1 MTQSSNYKSSRPHKR
16 DDGFTLIE
24 IVVAVLIL
32 AVGILGAAGMQSVG
46 VRESQNSYFR
56 SQANLLAID
65 MADKMRANR
74 QEAVRG
80 NNSAYLNNAPAS
92 PSCNYGMSDCDTT
105 SVAELDLYGWKQAIE
120 GSGLPN
126 PSHAINLVSEIVDGT
141 GTVVSTVYDIQLRW
155 DEKRQGGDSYDCQSG
170 IGCVS
175 WRIQI

>member
-1 MTQSSNYKSSRPHKR
+1 MNTPSYTFKSKR
-16 DDGFTLIE
+16 LQGAQGFTLIE

-74 QEAVRG
+74 AEAVRG
-80 NNSAYLNNAPAS
+80 SSSAYLDEAPAS
-92 PSCNYGMSDCDTT
+92 PGCNYGSSDCASN
-105 SVAELDLYGWKQAIE
+105 SVAELDLYGWNQAIE
-120 GSGLPN
+120 NSGLPN
-126 PSHAINLVSEIVDGT
+126 PTHSIDLVSEIVDAT
-141 GTVVSTVYDIQLRW
+141 GTVVSSVYDIQLRW
-155 DEKRQGGDSYDCQSG
+155 DERRESGDSSDCERG